1 VRRSADIETLLIVM
15 PVSTQRGGGELM
27 LEQFLRWKDD
37 EIEVVVVFLQ
47 PGPMLQAAQD
57 LGARVY
63 FVDAG
68 RLRQPQRLLSAIIKI
83 ARIAMRVNAD
93 LVLGWMTKGHLYSGP
108 AAGLV
113 GTPAVWYQ
121 LGTARSSSWLDRAAA
136 AIPARGILTL
146 SCASAEAQ
154 SRIRPTRRQELVYPG
169 AELDDF
175 NPDSLPCP
183 AAART
188 QLGSAGEGP
197 VVGMVGRLQR
207 WKGFHVL
214 IEAMPEV
221 LARYPDATCVL
232 VGGDHALEPE
242 YPEVLRQQVS
252 QLGITANV
260 AFTGYQSDV
269 PMWMQSMDVVVHASA
284 NEPFGI
290 VVIEAMA
297 LGKPVV
303 AGSDGGPKEIIT
315 TDVHGLLVDF
325 GDRDGLARALLRLLD
340 DPSLAKRVGEAARQ
354 RATDFSARKY
364 AVNLTA
370 ALRRLIVPVEV
381 ASSTIR

>member
-1 VRRSADIETLLIVM
+1 M
-15 PVSTQRGGGELM
+15 PVGTQRGGGELM

-47 PGPMLQAAQD
+47 SGSMLQAAQN

-63 FVDAG
+63 CVDAG
-68 RLRQPQRLLSAIIKI
+68 RLRQAQRFASAVIRI
-83 ARIAMRVNAD
+83 ARIARRVNAD
-93 LVLGWMTKGHLYSGP
+93 LVVGWMTKGHLYGGP

-121 LGTARSSSWLDRAAA
+121 LGNARSSSWLDRAVTAV
-136 AIPARGILTL
+136 PARGILTL
-146 SCASAEAQ
+146 SSASAEAQ
-154 SRIRPTRRQELVYPG
+154 SDIRPARRQELVYPG

-175 NPDSLPCP
+175 DPDSLPAP
-183 AAART
+183 AAARAE
-188 QLGSAGEGP
+188 LGVPGKGP

-214 IEAMPEV
+214 IEAMPDV
-221 LARYPDATCVL
+221 LAQYPDATCIL

-242 YPEVLRQQVS
+242 YPEVLRQRVH

-260 AFTGYQSDV
+260 AFAGYQSDV
-269 PMWMQSMDVVVHASA
+269 PMWMQSMDIVVHASA
-284 NEPFGI
+284 NEPFGL

-303 AGSDGGPKEIIT
+303 AGSQGGPKEIIT
-315 TDVHGLLVDF
+315 DHVNGLLVDYE
-325 GDRDGLARALLRLLD
+325 DHESLADAVLRYLD
-340 DPSLAKRVGEAARQ
+340 DPGLADQMGAAAQ
-354 RATDFSARKY
+354 RRAADFSAKTY
-364 AVNLTA
+364 AESLIA
-370 ALRRLIVPVEV
+370 ALQRI
-381 ASSTIR
+381 IG